1 MVKYRD
7 SDVDKKE
14 GSVVDADAMFEAMG
28 QQVRRSMVR
37 RLREGGAMSMSKL
50 GEPYKM
56 SLSATFKHV
65 QTLEESGI
73 ISTEKNGRVRIC
85 VYNPRAFKELASVL
99 ASQAAFWEAGFDR
112 LERHISKNKKK
123 YI

>member
-7 SDVDKKE
+7 LDGEKKE

-56 SLSATFKHV
+56 SLPATFRHV

-99 ASQAAFWEAGFDR
+99 ASQAAFWEANFDR

-123 YI
+123 